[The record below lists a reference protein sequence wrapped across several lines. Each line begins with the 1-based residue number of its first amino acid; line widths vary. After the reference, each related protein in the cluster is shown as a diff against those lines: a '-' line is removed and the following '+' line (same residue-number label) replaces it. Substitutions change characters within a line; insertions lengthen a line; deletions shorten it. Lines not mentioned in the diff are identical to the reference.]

1 MAVNRLTRYAW
12 AAGAGLLILALA
24 FLTVLANAVTLVVTL
39 VILAGIARQVI
50 AFETNASFR
59 VLIFQLA

>member
-1 MAVNRLTRYAW
+1 VAVNRLTRYAW

-39 VILAGIARQVI
+39 LILAGIVFGLSRLVVVGTADGR
-50 AFETNASFR
+50 R
-59 VLIFQLA
+59 GR

>member
-1 MAVNRLTRYAW
+1 MAVNRLTRFAW

-39 VILAGIARQVI
+39 VILGGIVFGLSRLVVVG
-50 AFETNASFR
+50 TDDGR
-59 VLIFQLA
+59 RGR

>member
-1 MAVNRLTRYAW
+1 VAVNRLARYAW

-39 VILAGIARQVI
+39 VILAGIVFGLSRLVVVG
-50 AFETNASFR
+50 TDDGR
-59 VLIFQLA
+59 RGR

>member
-39 VILAGIARQVI
+39 VILAGIVFGLSRLVVVG
-50 AFETNASFR
+50 TGDGR
-59 VLIFQLA
+59 RGR